1 MTSSIRRA
9 LGFLVT
15 LVAACGGDDD
25 GPSTI
30 TVNAEVPAGESGD
43 IVIYAHRTGGS
54 GGTISI
60 AFATLGDSAV
70 ETSDFVASSGSV
82 TWEDGDTESKMIT
95 ISLVDD
101 VVVEPSET
109 FVVELAPSAGA
120 ELAMRT
126 VQATIVDD
134 DGPGDKYAVTSAGR
148 LVHFANN
155 EYGRLSWA
163 VDLSGLGSETIIGV
177 DFRPADGKLYAL
189 TDRASI
195 YTVDPMTGAASV
207 KSTLAADPADTTNPF
222 TALAGAGLGIDF
234 DPVTDRMRIVSS
246 TGQNLRVDVDT
257 GLVTTDTAING
268 TSTGF
273 TALAHTNNIAPAC
286 RTTLYAIDVATDR
299 FLTQA
304 PSTGAAVGVG
314 GLGFDATSTGGF
326 DVVTGADGKSSAVAL
341 LTVGGV
347 SGSYAIDLGSGKG
360 MLQRVVGPLAPGETI
375 VAFAMPTLP
384 ASSPVT
390 QREGDFFGVT
400 ATEVLSFTPAAL
412 AKRCTSQPINGLAAG
427 EIVVSADVRPS
438 NGVLYV
444 LTRIGT
450 AGKLHR
456 VDLISGNL
464 SPAIS
469 ISVPLQ
475 GTAFGMDFNP
485 TGTIPLRIVS
495 NTGQNIR
502 VTDVDTGAATADS
515 ALNGAGSAATEAAY
529 TDSLPGAGSTR
540 LYVLDTTT
548 DRLYI
553 QNPPN
558 SGTLIDVGS
567 FGVDITGA
575 IGFDIDGRNNTATV
589 VTTGGAS
596 SQLHTIDLTT
606 GALSAPLGTIAG
618 APLLGVGRAT
628 PETNVYGITEE
639 NRLVRISLTNP
650 AMVTVMKDPLAM
662 PPVDTIVGLA
672 ANEQLV
678 GIDVRPNDSIIYGVG
693 NLGGLYTINSFSARA
708 NNLGK
713 FTADPMDTTDPFT
726 AMSGTAFG
734 IDFNPTGTGALR
746 VVSTDEQNL
755 RIPNLMM
762 PRVFTDT
769 ALSSTGPV
777 DAIGAAY
784 TNSYITPQ
792 GAPTSTTL
800 YVIDGRSGQLMIQS
814 PPNSGTLTVVGPL
827 AASGAFYDP
836 ALPSHSGFDIAG
848 GNNGIALAAF
858 RRPSGAGGLEAFSRL
873 YRIDLATGA
882 ATEIGNGIGG
892 APLRGLAI
900 HVR

>member
-1 MTSSIRRA
+1 MS
-9 LGFLVT
+9 
-15 LVAACGGDDD
+15 
-25 GPSTI
+25 
-30 TVNAEVPAGESGD
+30 AEVPAGESGD
-43 IVIYAHRTGGS
+43 IIITAQRTGGS
-54 GGTISI
+54 GTISL
-60 AFATLGDSAV
+60 AFATVGDSAV
-70 ETSDFVASSGSV
+70 ETSDFVASSGAV
-82 TWEDGDTESKMIT
+82 TWADGDTESKTFT
-95 ISLVDD
+95 IPIVDD

-109 FVVELAPSAGA
+109 FVVELAPSSGA
-120 ELAMRT
+120 ELETRN
-126 VQATIVDD
+126 VEATIVDD

-163 VDLSGLGSETIIGV
+163 VDLSGLGSAKIIGV

-189 TDRASI
+189 TDQASI
-195 YTVDPMTGAASV
+195 YTVDPMTGAASA

-222 TALAGAGLGIDF
+222 TALPAELGIDF

-257 GLVTTDTAING
+257 GLVTTDAVING
-268 TSTGF
+268 SSTGY
-273 TALAHTNNIAPAC
+273 TALAHNNNIAPAC
-286 RTTLYAIDVATDR
+286 RTTLYAIDVATNR
-299 FLTQA
+299 FLTQT
-304 PSTGAAVGVG
+304 PNTGNAVGVG
-314 GLGFDATSTGGF
+314 GLGFDATATSGF
-326 DVVTGADGKSSAVAL
+326 DVVTSADGKSTAIAL

-360 MLQRVVGPLAPGETI
+360 TLQRVVGPLPPGETI
-375 VAFAMPTLP
+375 ISYAMPTLP
-384 ASSPVT
+384 SSSPVT
-390 QREGDFFGVT
+390 QRDGEFYGVT
-400 ATEVLSFTPAAL
+400 ATEVISFTRTAL
-412 AKRCTSQPINGLAAG
+412 AKLCTAKPINGLAAG
-427 EIVVSADVRPS
+427 ETVVSADMRPS
-438 NGVLYV
+438 TGVLYV

-456 VDLISGNL
+456 VDSTTGNV

-475 GTAFGMDFNP
+475 GTTFGMDFNP
-485 TGTIPLRIVS
+485 TGTVPLRIVS

-502 VTDVDTGAATADS
+502 VTDVDTGTAVADS
-515 ALNGAGSAATEAAY
+515 ALNGAGSTAAEAAY
-529 TDSLPGAGSTR
+529 TDSLPGAGTTT
-540 LYVLDTTT
+540 LYVVDATS
-548 DRLYI
+548 DRLRI

-558 SGTLIDVGS
+558 SGTLIDVGPL
-567 FGVDITGA
+567 GVDVTDA
-575 IGFDIDGRNNTATV
+575 VGFDIDGRNNTATV
-589 VTTGGAS
+589 VATVGAS

-606 GALSAPLGTIAG
+606 GALSPSLGTIAG
-618 APLLGVGRAT
+618 APLLGVTRAT
-628 PETNVYGITEE
+628 PQTNVYGVTEE
-639 NRLVRISLTNP
+639 NKLVRISLTDP
-650 AMVTVMKDPLAM
+650 SMVTVMQDPMAM

-672 ANEQLV
+672 PNERLV

-693 NLGGLYTINSFSARA
+693 NLGGVYTINSFSARA

-713 FTADPMDTTDPFT
+713 LIADPMDTSNPFT

-734 IDFNPTGTGALR
+734 TDFDPTGATGLR

-755 RIPNLMM
+755 WIPNLAM
-762 PRVFTDT
+762 PRVLTDA
-769 ALSSTGPV
+769 ALASPTGPI

-784 TNSYITPQ
+784 TNSYVTQQ
-792 GAPTSTTL
+792 GAPASTRL
-800 YVIDGRSGQLMIQS
+800 YIIDGLSRQLMIQS
-814 PPNSGTLTVVGPL
+814 PPNSGALTVVGPL
-827 AASGAFYDP
+827 AASGAFFDP

-858 RRPSGAGGLEAFSRL
+858 RRPSSAGVLESFSRL

>member
-1 MTSSIRRA
+1 M
-9 LGFLVT
+9 
-15 LVAACGGDDD
+15 
-25 GPSTI
+25 
-30 TVNAEVPAGESGD
+30 NAEFPAGESGD
-43 IVIYAHRTGGS
+43 IIIYAHRTGGA
-54 GGTISI
+54 GGTISL
-60 AFATLGDSAV
+60 AFSTVGDTAV

-82 TWEDGDTESKMIT
+82 TWADGDTESKMIT
-95 ISLVDD
+95 ISIVDD
-101 VVVEPSET
+101 VVVEPSEK
-109 FVVELAPSAGA
+109 FVIELDPSAGA
-120 ELAMRT
+120 ELDTRT
-126 VQATIVDD
+126 VEATIVDD
-134 DGPGDKYAVTSAGR
+134 DGAGDKFAVTSAGR
-148 LVHFANN
+148 LVHFASN
-155 EYGRLSWA
+155 EYGRLSLA
-163 VDLSGLGSETIIGV
+163 VELSGLGSQKIIGL

-189 TDRASI
+189 TDGASI
-195 YTVDPMTGAASV
+195 FTVDPMTGAASAR
-207 KSTLAADPADTTNPF
+207 SMLAADPADTTNPF
-222 TALAGAGLGIDF
+222 TALPGAELGIDF
-234 DPVTDRMRIVSS
+234 DPVTDRMRIVSK

-257 GLVTTDTAING
+257 GLVTTDAVING
-268 TSTGF
+268 TSMGY
-273 TALAHTNNIAPAC
+273 TALAHNNNIAPAC
-286 RTTLYAIDVATDR
+286 RTTLYAIDIATNR
-299 FLTQA
+299 FVTQT
-304 PSTGAAVGVG
+304 PNTGVAVGVG
-314 GLGFDATSTGGF
+314 GLGFAATAVGGF
-326 DVVTGADGKSSAVAL
+326 DLVTGADGKNLAVAL
-341 LTVGGV
+341 LTVDGV
-347 SGSYAIDLGSGKG
+347 TGSYAIDLGSGKG

-375 VAFAMPTLP
+375 VSFAMPSLP

-390 QREGDFFGVT
+390 QREGEFFAVT
-400 ATEVLSFTPAAL
+400 ATEVLSFSPAAL

-438 NGVLYV
+438 NNVLYV

-456 VDLISGNL
+456 VDLLSGNL
-464 SPAIS
+464 SPAVS

-502 VTDVDTGAATADS
+502 VTDLDTGAAVADG
-515 ALNGAGSAATEAAY
+515 ALNGAGTAATEAAY
-529 TDSLPGAGSTR
+529 TDSLPGAGATR
-540 LYVLDTTT
+540 LYVLDSTA

-558 SGTLIDVGS
+558 SGTLIDVGP

-575 IGFDIDGRNNTATV
+575 VGFDIDGRNNTATV
-589 VTTGGAS
+589 VTTSGAS
-596 SQLHTIDLTT
+596 SQLRTIDLTT

-618 APLLGVGRAT
+618 APLLGVGRAA

-639 NRLVRISLTNP
+639 NRLVRISLNDP
-650 AMVTVMKDPLAM
+650 SMVTVMKDPLAI

-672 ANEQLV
+672 ANEKLV
-678 GIDVRPNDSIIYGVG
+678 GIDVRPNDTIIYGLG
-693 NLGGLYTINSFSARA
+693 SLGGIYTINSFSARA

-713 FTADPMDTTDPFT
+713 LAADPMDTSDPFT
-726 AMSGTAFG
+726 AMAGAAFG

-769 ALSSTGPV
+769 ALASTGPV

-784 TNSYITPQ
+784 TNSYMTPQ

-800 YVIDGRSGQLMIQS
+800 YVIDGLSGQLMIQS
-814 PPNSGTLTVVGPL
+814 PPNNGTLTAVGPL
-827 AASGAFYDP
+827 AASGVFYDP
-836 ALPSHSGFDIAG
+836 AMPSHSGFDIAG

-892 APLRGLAI
+892 APLRGLTI